1 MKGKIIFFAMIL
13 ASTLSFYGCT
23 KAFAHAGTEN
33 DRISR
38 MTTMDGESFGYDK
51 AGNLIYKKDKSGYE
65 YWCDSAGNTIH
76 EKDSDGSEVWYE
88 YDSTGNTI
96 RKENR
101 DGDENWFANFHQ
113 IYHKSRDGYECWYDE
128 ELKITHEKNSDGL
141 EAWYEYDSYGNCIL
155 KKDSSGNV
163 EERILEYDSK
173 GNLIHLKEIDG
184 FEFLLN
190 ENGNLIYANNE
201 GPLPLYYDC
210 DGSLVDEV
218 HYEYDPKNPNHRKD
232 LSDGSDWYFKKNVKI
247 FPKGDPLASEL
258 CGDYWCK
265 YDEKGRIIY
274 FRNEVFFDSYVKP
287 VGFESCIGQSYGK
300 CDSDGRIQEF
310 FYKYVW
316 GSPDTYQSNC
326 SRANCSKGNF
336 RYEYYANGNLIYKHA
351 DEFGGGVHP
360 YFKDYVF
367 DSYGNEI
374 FYCSYYTGFYAD
386 PYWAEYKDG
395 KAVKVIYG
403 LGAGPGPT
411 GKFWDDDA
419 SPEAVLGGKSRLVS
433 IDSLGNI
440 KINEDYARENGIGI
454 Y

>member
-1 MKGKIIFFAMIL
+1 MKYIALIL
-13 ASTLSFYGCT
+13 GLILPFTLLSCA
-23 KAFAHAGTEN
+23 KAEAQTAKQNVELDSLEEKVAALEAQLGTNLKYEK
-33 DRISR
+33 DD
-38 MTTMDGESFGYDK
+38 DGNERWYDSK
-51 AGNLIYKKDKSGYE
+51 GNLIHEKSSYGFE
-65 YWCDSAGNTIH
+65 MWHDSKGNLIH
-76 EKDSDGSEVWYE
+76 DKDSDGDETW
-88 YDSTGNTI
+88 YDS
-96 RKENR
+96 
-101 DGDENWFANFHQ
+101 DG
-113 IYHKSRDGYECWYDE
+113 HKIHHKDSKGY
-128 ELKITHEKNSDGL
+128 

-326 SRANCSKGNF
+326 SRANCSEGNF

-351 DEFGGGVHP
+351 DVFGGGAHP

-374 FYCSYYTGFYAD
+374 FYCSYYTGFYED

-403 LGAGPGPT
+403 LGAGPGPS

-440 KINEDYARENGIGI
+440 KINEDYARENGIEI